1 MDTSNMADQSESP
14 ITPLASTDVGDQN
27 EQADQSH
34 QTDVQEATKLEGNNS
49 TVLISSMDPD
59 VFNAAKQG
67 DLDVLEGHGENL
79 DKILTATKNTVLHI
93 YTACYRHPT
102 YKESEDE
109 MLKSTNT
116 VDGILKMCPALLW
129 QQNESGDTALHI
141 AARYGR
147 ARAKAHPEN
156 QQQEGHST
164 ARSCPL

>member
-27 EQADQSH
+27 EQADQSD
-34 QTDVQEATKLEGNNS
+34 QIDVQEATKLEGNNS

-67 DLDVLEGHGENL
+67 DLDVLKGHGENL

-109 MLKSTNT
+109 MLNSTNT

-147 ARAKAHPEN
+147 AV
-156 QQQEGHST
+156 
-164 ARSCPL
+164 